1 MSTDY
6 AGKEREFLATLAAD
20 TGRDLGVWMAEISA
34 KGLADK
40 NDIIDWLRREG
51 FPFWKASWLERIH
64 HNGGRPIYGDDP
76 SLDDA
81 GLGGTPAAAL
91 EAGEELEATPS
102 PRSAIPLAPAAAAPD
117 DVAAPRSPRPPAL
130 PPSSAPPPQAR
141 SLDELLARAKAFR
154 PLAVFL
160 MTAIAKAMPE
170 SQFAVRGS
178 HIAVA
183 APGEFAAI
191 GVSAREL
198 RLGLALGTAPRAPGC
213 ERLRA
218 ATASTRL
225 PPAMTHFAVLTDAR
239 QIDAELLAFVAAA
252 HAAINGS
259 H

>member
-20 TGRDLGVWMAEISA
+20 TGRDLGAWMSEISA

-64 HNGGRPIYGDDP
+64 HNGGRPIYGDQAGA
-76 SLDDA
+76 DA
-81 GLGGTPAAAL
+81 AYQSSSPAAAL
-91 EAGEELEATPS
+91 EPGGRLEATPS
-102 PRSAIPLAPAAAAPD
+102 PALAIPLPRAAAAPD
-117 DVAAPRSPRPPAL
+117 DAPPPTPPRPPAL
-130 PPSSAPPPQAR
+130 LPQAR

-154 PLAVFL
+154 PLAMFL
-160 MTAIAKAMPE
+160 MSAIEKIVPQ
-170 SQFAVRGS
+170 SQFAARGS
-178 HIAVA
+178 HIAIG
-183 APGEFAAI
+183 APDEFAAI
-191 GVSAREL
+191 GISAREL
-198 RLGLALGTAPRAPGC
+198 RLGFALDMAPRCPGI

-218 ATASTRL
+218 ATASARL

-239 QIDAELLAFVAAA
+239 QVDAELLAFVAAA